1 MKNRNIIYKFC
12 DLVDTPEP
20 LGPLDGLDQSVPEL
34 LIALVR
40 RQIKSGRRKKM
51 IKMVFESGKLHDCFC
66 GIFNL
71 TIDS

>member
-40 RQIKSGRRKKM
+40 RQIKSGRK
-51 IKMVFESGKLHDCFC
+51 
-66 GIFNL
+66 
-71 TIDS
+71 